1 MQPRFQKL
9 KKILAVLTVSFLLIL
24 YAATLVSAILAR
36 PEAHG
41 LFMGCLAATIV
52 LPVMLYILLWL
63 MRMFWKVEPDLREEK
78 QKDEGKSKRNRS
90 K

>member
-52 LPVMLYILLWL
+52 LPVMLYILLW
-63 MRMFWKVEPDLREEK
+63 RMFWKVEPDLREEK